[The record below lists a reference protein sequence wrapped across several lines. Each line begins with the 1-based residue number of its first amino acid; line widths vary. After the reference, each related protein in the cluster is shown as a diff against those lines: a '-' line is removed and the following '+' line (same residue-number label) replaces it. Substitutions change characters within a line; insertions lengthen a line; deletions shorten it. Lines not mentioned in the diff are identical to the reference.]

1 MDSSTTTGTPTD
13 TTTLQRQGV
22 ISCRFQSWHHSV
34 PALLEKSDL
43 GEIAARQETVLI
55 KPNLVETLAPP
66 ITTPAL
72 FVEEIIDYLLTFLP
86 AKRIIIGEGCGA
98 KNYDTHHAFA
108 ELGYVDLAR
117 RKHIQ
122 LIDLNT
128 EKLRRREHPDCSR
141 WPEMYLPEI
150 LDRVFLL
157 SVPQLKAH
165 SLSGVTLT
173 MKNMMGCAP
182 PSHYCGGGAWNKAS
196 FHDNIHHAIFD
207 LNRYRTPDFTL
218 IDATIGMAQAHLWG
232 PQCKPPVN
240 RLICSFDPVAI
251 DSYGATLLKRN
262 WREINHIAMA
272 DGILGEAEAEVV
284 EI

>member
-1 MDSSTTTGTPTD
+1 M
-13 TTTLQRQGV
+13 
-22 ISCRFQSWHHSV
+22 
-34 PALLEKSDL
+34 PALLENSGL

-66 ITTPAL
+66 ITTPASL
-72 FVEEIIDYLLTFLP
+72 VEEIIDYLLDFLP

-98 KNYDTHHAFA
+98 RDYDTHHAFA
-108 ELGYVDLAR
+108 ELGYADLGK
-117 RKHIQ
+117 RKHVQ

-128 EKLRRREHPDCSR
+128 EKLRRRQHPDCSR

-218 IDATIGMAQAHLWG
+218 VDATIGMARAHLWG
-232 PQCKPPVN
+232 PHCEPPVD
-240 RLICSFDPVAI
+240 RLACSFDPVAI

-262 WREINHIAMA
+262 WRDINHIVMA
-272 DGILGEAEAEVV
+272 DGVLGQAEAAVGA
-284 EI
+284 I